1 MNYLGFIRQ
10 YRQFRRQSNN
20 ASPRFRLRWKDRYPC
35 LDDGTSVTNFDTHY
49 LYHLAWAARVLAGTM
64 PELHVDIG
72 SSLHFISLVSA
83 FIPVKFYDYRPAKLS
98 LRNLVTGRANLMALP
113 FFDQSLRSLSCMHVV
128 EHVGLGRYGDVLDPD
143 GDLKA
148 MSELMRVL
156 APGGTLLFV
165 VPVGRPVIRFN
176 AHRIYSH
183 EQIRWGFQELT
194 LREFALIPDNS
205 DKEGVIEH
213 ASPELT
219 DNQKYGCG
227 CFWFQR

>member
-1 MNYLGFIRQ
+1 M
-10 YRQFRRQSNN
+10 
-20 ASPRFRLRWKDRYPC
+20 
-35 LDDGTSVTNFDTHY
+35 
-49 LYHLAWAARVLAGTM
+49 LAGTM

-72 SSLHFISLVSA
+72 SSLHFISIVSA

-113 FFDQSLRSLSCMHVV
+113 FSDQSLRSLSCMHVV

-148 MSELMRVL
+148 MRELMRVL

-183 EQIRWGFQELT
+183 EQIRGSFQELT